1 MSFLAI
7 DNVSFTYPGWP
18 PVVRG
23 VDWAIE
29 EGEFRCLVGRS
40 GCGKTTLLKLAAG
53 LLRPDTGSIRLQGR
67 QLLAPGPQLGF
78 VFQSPTLLEWHRV
91 LDNVLLPVS
100 LQHPPLA
107 SEIERA
113 QRLLALLGLSGH
125 ARHYPR
131 QLSGGQQSRV
141 ALARALILEPALL
154 LLDEPFAALDA
165 ITRGELQD
173 DLLQMCSLRRT
184 TVLFV
189 THDIAEAV
197 YLGDRVAV
205 MESGR
210 VVQDVR
216 IDLDQPR
223 SGAIRYGADFNSHCA
238 EVRAAM
244 DLVAA

>member
-1 MSFLAI
+1 MNFLEI

-18 PVVRG
+18 PVVRA
-23 VDWAIE
+23 VDWDIAQ
-29 EGEFRCLVGRS
+29 GEFHCLVGRS

-53 LLRPDTGSIRLQGR
+53 LLHPDSGGIRLQGR
-67 QLLAPGPQLGF
+67 ELLAPGPQLGF

-91 LDNVLLPVS
+91 IDNVLLPVS
-100 LQHPPLA
+100 LQHPPTA
-107 SEIERA
+107 QEIGKA
-113 QRLLALLGLSGH
+113 QQLLDLLGLSAH

-184 TVLFV
+184 TVMFV

-205 MESGR
+205 MDSGR
-210 VVQDVR
+210 VVQDIR
-216 IDLDQPR
+216 IDVPKPR
-223 SGAIRYGADFNSHCA
+223 AAAMRYSAAFNSHCA
-238 EVRAAM
+238 QVREAM
-244 DLVAA
+244 DLATA